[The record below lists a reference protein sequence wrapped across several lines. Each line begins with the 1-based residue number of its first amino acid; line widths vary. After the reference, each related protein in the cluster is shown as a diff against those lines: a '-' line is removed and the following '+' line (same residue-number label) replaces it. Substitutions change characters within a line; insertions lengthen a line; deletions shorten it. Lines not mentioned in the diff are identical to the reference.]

1 MSLTIEDAWIKA
13 AVEHRLVTVTYV
25 NPETRLVYTKRD
37 VRPDFV
43 GPDRNGNLALWG
55 LLNHNPFVGMKSFAP
70 QHFQMLKLTP
80 QRFQPPSEGRWRDL
94 VQAYHDRGLDQVEE
108 S

>member
-1 MSLTIEDAWIKA
+1 MSLSPEETWIKA

-43 GPDRNGNLALWG
+43 GSDKTGNTALWG
-55 LLNHNPFVGMKSFAP
+55 LLNHNPYVGFKAFAP
-70 QHFQMLKLTP
+70 QHFQSLKLTT
-80 QRFQPPSEGRWRDL
+80 QKFQPPPNGRWKEL
-94 VQAYHDRGLDQVEE
+94 VQAYTEKGLANKEM
-108 S
+108 